1 MMTLGRGHS
10 MMPIDSMMMIVIII
24 TFCDYARSSGS
35 GTAYK
40 MAGIMALRWR
50 G

>member
-1 MMTLGRGHS
+1 
-10 MMPIDSMMMIVIII
+10 MMPIDSAMMIVIII
-24 TFCDYARSSGS
+24 TFCDYARSSS
-35 GTAYK
+35 SSSDTAYK